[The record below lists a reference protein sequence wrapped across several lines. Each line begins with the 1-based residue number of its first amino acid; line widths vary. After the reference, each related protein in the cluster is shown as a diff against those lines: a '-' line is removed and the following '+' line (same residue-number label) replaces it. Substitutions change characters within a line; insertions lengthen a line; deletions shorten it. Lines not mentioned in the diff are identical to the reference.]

1 MKKDKNI
8 FLISNMY
15 PSSKNQQFGS
25 FVKSVFDNLEEDEE
39 INVNLIKITY
49 SNFKIQKFFK
59 YLIFYLKIGV
69 SLILNKDAI
78 FYFHFVSH
86 SALPLLFFSKKRK
99 IILNFHGSDLKKSFL
114 LFFVKSVLKKANLV
128 IVPSVYF
135 KNKVNDFYY
144 HPNIFVS
151 PSSGVPDNFFNK
163 RICDLQSKINFGYV
177 GRTIIGKGFDVV
189 VGLYEAVLEDNELAS
204 LQVVGGH
211 LSETEY
217 NNINLKFKEYHNIN
231 WEFSVER
238 NKLYHY
244 YKDFNILI
252 FPSRFQESLGLV
264 VLEAMA
270 NMCIVIMSP
279 QDSYK
284 EILNGSEAVFFTN
297 SNNVKSF
304 LETFNKIKK
313 ISNIDMQEKLNN
325 SYLTSSKF
333 RNSFVK
339 KQLISAIKKV

>member
-1 MKKDKNI
+1 MK
-8 FLISNMY
+8 
-15 PSSKNQQFGS
+15 
-25 FVKSVFDNLEEDEE
+25 
-39 INVNLIKITY
+39 
-49 SNFKIQKFFK
+49 
-59 YLIFYLKIGV
+59 
-69 SLILNKDAI
+69 
-78 FYFHFVSH
+78 
-86 SALPLLFFSKKRK
+86 SA
-99 IILNFHGSDLKKSFL
+99 
-114 LFFVKSVLKKANLV
+114 LKKANLV

-163 RICDLQSKINFGYV
+163 RICDLQSNINFGYV

-211 LSETEY
+211 LSKTEY

-231 WEFSVER
+231 WESSVER

-297 SNNVKSF
+297 SNNIKSF

-313 ISNIDMQEKLNN
+313 ISNINMQEKLNN

-333 RNSFVK
+333 RNSVVK